1 MHAPG
6 DRPVRGILLMLAA
19 VALFSF
25 MDAVLKVL
33 AVRYPALQVTALRG
47 AASLPFVLL
56 PALVTGD
63 WRSLVPVRWGM
74 HLLRGLLAL
83 AMVAGFVW
91 AIRLLSLAD
100 AYAVFFVAPLLV
112 AALSA
117 PLLGERV
124 GWRRWL
130 AIAVGLLAV
139 LFMLQPGGSSLTTL
153 GLLAALGSAVAY
165 ALSAIMVRL
174 LTRTET
180 TGSMVLSFLVL
191 LLLFAGV
198 LAAPGWVPVARADW
212 GWLLALGGFG
222 AVAQGCLTEAFRR
235 APAAVIAPFEYTAIL
250 WGIGID
256 WVFWQ
261 VLPGGRVLLGGGVI
275 IASGLFLIWRESHAA
290 SRHESGSAY

>member
-275 IASGLFLIWRESHAA
+275 IASGLFLIWRESQAA
-290 SRHESGSAY
+290 SRHESSSAY

>member
-1 MHAPG
+1 MPAPG
-6 DRPVRGILLMLAA
+6 DRTVRGILLMLAA

-33 AVRYPALQVTALRG
+33 AARYPALQVTALRG

-56 PALVTGD
+56 PALVTGS
-63 WRSLVPVRWGM
+63 WGSLVPVRWGM

-83 AMVAGFVW
+83 VMVAGFVW
-91 AIRLLSLAD
+91 AVRVLSLAD

-130 AIAVGLLAV
+130 AIGVGLLAV
-139 LFMLQPGGSSLTTL
+139 LFMLQPGGASLTTL

-165 ALSAIMVRL
+165 ALGAIMVRV

-191 LLLFAGV
+191 LTLFAGA

-222 AVAQGCLTEAFRR
+222 AVAQACLTEAFRR
-235 APAAVIAPFEYTAIL
+235 APVAVIAPFEYTAIL

-261 VLPGGRVLLGGGVI
+261 VLPGGRVFFGGGVI
-275 IASGLFLIWRESHAA
+275 IASGLFLIWRESRAA
-290 SRHESGSAY
+290 SRGGSGESA

>member
-1 MHAPG
+1 MPAMPVPAE
-6 DRPVRGILLMLAA
+6 RPVRGILLMLAA
-19 VALFSF
+19 VGLFSF

-33 AVRYPALQVTALRG
+33 AARYPALQVTALRG

-56 PALVTGD
+56 PALVTGR
-63 WRSLVPVRWGM
+63 WRGLIPVRWGL
-74 HLLRGLLAL
+74 HLLRGALGL

-91 AIRLLSLAD
+91 AVRVLSLAD
-100 AYAVFFVAPLLV
+100 AYSVFFVAPLLV

-130 AIAVGLLAV
+130 AIGVGLAAV
-139 LFMLQPGGSSLTTL
+139 LFMLRPTGADLTGL
-153 GLLAALGSAVAY
+153 GLLAALVSAVAY
-165 ALSAIMVRL
+165 ALSAIMVRV

-191 LLLFAGV
+191 LTLFAGL
-198 LAAPGWVPVARADW
+198 LAAPGWVPVGPADW
-212 GWLLALGGFG
+212 GWLFALGAFG
-222 AVAQGCLTEAFRR
+222 AVAQTCLTEAFRR

-261 VLPGGRVLLGGGVI
+261 VLPGGRVFFGGGVI
-275 IASGLFLIWRESHAA
+275 IASGLFLIWRENRAA
-290 SRHESGSAY
+290 RVRA

>member
-1 MHAPG
+1 
-6 DRPVRGILLMLAA
+6 MLAA

-33 AVRYPALQVTALRG
+33 AARYPALQVTALRG

-56 PALVTGD
+56 PALLTGN
-63 WRSLVPVRWGM
+63 WRGLVPVRWGM

-91 AIRLLSLAD
+91 SVRVLSLAD

-117 PLLGERV
+117 PLLGEQV

-130 AIAVGLLAV
+130 AIGIGLLAV
-139 LFMLQPGGSSLTTL
+139 LFMLQPGGENLTTL
-153 GLLAALGSAVAY
+153 GLLAAFVAAVAY
-165 ALSAIMVRL
+165 ALGAIMVRI

-191 LLLFAGV
+191 LMVFAGV

-222 AVAQGCLTEAFRR
+222 AVAQACLTEAFRR

-261 VLPGGRVLLGGGVI
+261 VLPGGRVFLGGGVI
-275 IASGLFLIWRESHAA
+275 IASGLFLIWRESRAA
-290 SRHESGSAY
+290 ARDGAGHGV